1 VSGHSSRRGRRGAG
15 GHGGGHQG
23 GDERWLLTYA
33 DMITLLMALF
43 MVLFSISS
51 VNISKYQVLQR
62 ALQKAFMGGVLD
74 GGKSFQQGE
83 PTRIQGVQSATA
95 SQQMDSTFQIVSHNL
110 FGKVAPASQAE
121 RAAAKQAAAAEQS
134 NLEQIERQVD
144 SYAHTHGFS
153 GLIKTSID
161 QRGLVI
167 RLLTDKVLFDSGHA
181 VLKPTATPILTEV
194 SHLLDDT
201 KFSNGIRVEGNTDN
215 VPISGGEFPSNW
227 ELSTARANAVLEFF
241 IHHGVAEDRF
251 SVAGF
256 ADKNPIAPNDT
267 PDGRALNRRVDVVV
281 LRNTTIQSQGATSP

>member
-1 VSGHSSRRGRRGAG
+1 MSGHARRGRRGG
-15 GHGGGHQG
+15 GHGGGHEG

-95 SQQMDSTFQIVSHNL
+95 SQQMDSSFQITSHNL
-110 FGKVAPASQAE
+110 IGKVAPAPTAAQK
-121 RAAAKQAAAAEQS
+121 AAAKKAAAEEQS
-134 NLEQIERQVD
+134 NLEQIKDQVD
-144 SYAHTHGFS
+144 SYAKLHGFS
-153 GLIKTSID
+153 GLIQTSID

-181 VLKPTATPILTEV
+181 ELKATGSPILLEV
-194 SHLLDDT
+194 SHLLVTT
-201 KFSNGIRVEGNTDN
+201 KFSNAIAVEGNTDN

-241 IHHGVAEDRF
+241 IHH
-251 SVAGF
+251 SVPQHRLTVVGF
-256 ADKNPIAPNDT
+256 ADQNPIAPNDT
-267 PDGRALNRRVDVVV
+267 DDGRALNRRVDVVV
-281 LRNTTIQSQGATSP
+281 LRNATQSQGATSP

>member
-1 VSGHSSRRGRRGAG
+1 MSGHSRRGRRGG
-15 GHGGGHQG
+15 GHGGGHEG

-95 SQQMDSTFQIVSHNL
+95 SQQMDASFQIMSHNL
-110 FGKVAPASQAE
+110 IGKVAPQTPAQKAAE
-121 RAAAKQAAAAEQS
+121 KKLAAEEQS
-134 NLEQIERQVD
+134 NLEQIQRQVE
-144 SYAHTHGFS
+144 SYAQLHGFS

-161 QRGLVI
+161 ERGLVI

-181 VLKPTATPILTEV
+181 TLKPTATPILTEV
-194 SHLLDDT
+194 THLLEDT

-241 IHHGVAEDRF
+241 IHHGVSESRF
-251 SVAGF
+251 TVAGY
-256 ADKNPIAPNDT
+256 ADQNPIAPNDSAA
-267 PDGRALNRRVDVVV
+267 GRALNRRVDVVV
-281 LRNTTIQSQGATSP
+281 LRKATQSQGATSQ

>member
-1 VSGHSSRRGRRGAG
+1 MSGHSSRRGRRG
-15 GHGGGHQG
+15 GHGGGGHEG

-95 SQQMDSTFQIVSHNL
+95 SQQMDSTFQIMSHNL
-110 FGKVAPASQAE
+110 IGKVAPAPTAAQK
-121 RAAAKQAAAAEQS
+121 AAAKQAAAAEQS
-134 NLEQIERQVD
+134 NLEQIKAQVD
-144 SYAHTHGFS
+144 SYAKLHGFS
-153 GLIKTSID
+153 GLIQTSID

-181 VLKPTATPILTEV
+181 ELKATGSPILLEV
-194 SHLLDDT
+194 SHLLVT
-201 KFSNGIRVEGNTDN
+201 TRFSNAIAVEGNTDN

-241 IHHGVAEDRF
+241 IHHGVPQHRLT
-251 SVAGF
+251 VVGF
-256 ADKNPIAPNDT
+256 ADQNPIAPNDT
-267 PDGRALNRRVDVVV
+267 DDGRALNRRVDVVV
-281 LRNTTIQSQGATSP
+281 LRNATQSQGATSP

>member
-1 VSGHSSRRGRRGAG
+1 MSGHSRRGRRGG
-15 GHGGGHQG
+15 GHGGGHEG

-95 SQQMDSTFQIVSHNL
+95 SQQMDSSFQITSHNL
-110 FGKVAPASQAE
+110 IGKVAPAPTAAE
-121 RAAAKQAAAAEQS
+121 KAAARKAAAEEQS
-134 NLEQIERQVD
+134 NLEQIKDQVD
-144 SYAHTHGFS
+144 SYAKLHGFS
-153 GLIKTSID
+153 GLIQTSID

-181 VLKPTATPILTEV
+181 ELKATGSPILLEV
-194 SHLLDDT
+194 SHLLVTT
-201 KFSNGIRVEGNTDN
+201 KFSNAIAVEGNTDN

-241 IHHGVAEDRF
+241 IHH
-251 SVAGF
+251 SVPQHRLTVVGF
-256 ADKNPIAPNDT
+256 ADQNPIAPNDT
-267 PDGRALNRRVDVVV
+267 ADGRALNRRVDVVV
-281 LRNTTIQSQGATSP
+281 LRNATQSQGATSQ

>member
-1 VSGHSSRRGRRGAG
+1 MSGHSRRGRRGG
-15 GHGGGHQG
+15 GHGGGHEG

-95 SQQMDSTFQIVSHNL
+95 SQQMDSTFQITSHNL
-110 FGKVAPASQAE
+110 IGKVAPAPTAAQK
-121 RAAAKQAAAAEQS
+121 AAARKAAAEEQS
-134 NLEQIERQVD
+134 NLEQIKNQVD
-144 SYAHTHGFS
+144 SYAKLHGFS
-153 GLIKTSID
+153 GLIQTSID

-181 VLKPTATPILTEV
+181 ELKATGSPILLEV
-194 SHLLDDT
+194 SHLLVTT
-201 KFSNGIRVEGNTDN
+201 KFSNAIAVEGNTDN

-241 IHHGVAEDRF
+241 IHH
-251 SVAGF
+251 SVPQHRLTVVGF
-256 ADKNPIAPNDT
+256 ADQNPIAPNDT
-267 PDGRALNRRVDVVV
+267 ADGRSLNRRVDVVV
-281 LRNTTIQSQGATSP
+281 LRNATQSQGATSQ

>member
-1 VSGHSSRRGRRGAG
+1 MSGHARRGRRGG
-15 GHGGGHQG
+15 GHGGGHEG

-95 SQQMDSTFQIVSHNL
+95 SQQMDSSFQITSHNL
-110 FGKVAPASQAE
+110 IGKVAPAPTAAQK
-121 RAAAKQAAAAEQS
+121 AAAKKAAAEEQS
-134 NLEQIERQVD
+134 NLEQIKDQVD
-144 SYAHTHGFS
+144 SYANLHGFS
-153 GLIKTSID
+153 GLIQTSID

-181 VLKPTATPILTEV
+181 ELKATGSPILLEV
-194 SHLLDDT
+194 SHLLVTT
-201 KFSNGIRVEGNTDN
+201 KFSNAIAVEGNTDN

-227 ELSTARANAVLEFF
+227 ELSTGRANAVLEFF
-241 IHHGVAEDRF
+241 IHHGVPQHRLT
-251 SVAGF
+251 VVGF
-256 ADKNPIAPNDT
+256 ADQNPIAPNDT
-267 PDGRALNRRVDVVV
+267 DDGRALNRRVDVVV
-281 LRNTTIQSQGATSP
+281 LRNATQSQGATSP

>member
-1 VSGHSSRRGRRGAG
+1 VSGHAPRRGRRGHG
-15 GHGGGHQG
+15 GGGGHQG

-62 ALQKAFMGGVLD
+62 ALQKAFMGGALD

-83 PTRIQGVQSATA
+83 PTRIQGVQSATP
-95 SQQMDSTFQIVSHNL
+95 SQQVDSSFQIMSHTL
-110 FGKVAPASQAE
+110 IGKVAPQTPAQK
-121 RAAAKQAAAAEQS
+121 AAAKEQAAEEQS
-134 NLEQIERQVD
+134 NLEKIQARVE
-144 SYAHTHGFS
+144 SYAKLHGFS
-153 GLIKTSID
+153 GLIQTSID

-181 VLKPTATPILTEV
+181 ELKATGTPILLEV
-194 SHLLDDT
+194 SHLLVT
-201 KFSNGIRVEGNTDN
+201 TRFSNAIAVEGNTDN

-241 IHHGVAEDRF
+241 IHHGVAESRF
-251 SVAGF
+251 TVVGF
-256 ADKNPIAPNDT
+256 ADQNPIAPNDSA
-267 PDGRALNRRVDVVV
+267 DGRAVNRRVDVVV
-281 LRNTTIQSQGATSP
+281 LRNATQSQGATSQ

>member
-1 VSGHSSRRGRRGAG
+1 MSGHSRRGRRGG
-15 GHGGGHQG
+15 GHGGGHEG

-95 SQQMDSTFQIVSHNL
+95 SQQMDSTFQITSHNL
-110 FGKVAPASQAE
+110 IGKVAPAPTAAE
-121 RAAAKQAAAAEQS
+121 KAAARKAAAEEQS
-134 NLEQIERQVD
+134 NLEQIKNQVD
-144 SYAHTHGFS
+144 SYAKLHGFS
-153 GLIKTSID
+153 GLIQTSID

-181 VLKPTATPILTEV
+181 ELKATGSPILLEV
-194 SHLLDDT
+194 SHLLVTT
-201 KFSNGIRVEGNTDN
+201 KFSNAIAVEGNTDN

-241 IHHGVAEDRF
+241 IHH
-251 SVAGF
+251 SVPQRRLTVVGF
-256 ADKNPIAPNDT
+256 ADQNPIAPNDT
-267 PDGRALNRRVDVVV
+267 ADGRGLNRRVDVVV
-281 LRNTTIQSQGATSP
+281 LRNATQSQGATSQ

>member
-1 VSGHSSRRGRRGAG
+1 MSGHSSRRGRRG
-15 GHGGGHQG
+15 GHGGGGHEG

-95 SQQMDSTFQIVSHNL
+95 SQQMDSSFQIMSHNL
-110 FGKVAPASQAE
+110 IGKVAPASRAE
-121 RAAAKQAAAAEQS
+121 RAAAKKAAAAEES
-134 NLEQIERQVD
+134 NLEEIKSQVD
-144 SYAHTHGFS
+144 SYAQLHGFS

-181 VLKPTATPILTEV
+181 TLKSTATPILTEV
-194 SHLLDDT
+194 SHLLDRT

-241 IHHGVAEDRF
+241 IHHGVAESRF
-251 SVAGF
+251 TVAGY
-256 ADKNPIAPNDT
+256 ADQNPIAPNDT
-267 PDGRALNRRVDVVV
+267 ADGRALNRRVDVVV
-281 LRNTTIQSQGATSP
+281 LRKATQSQGATSP

>member
-1 VSGHSSRRGRRGAG
+1 VSGHSSRRGRRG
-15 GHGGGHQG
+15 HGGGGGHEG

-95 SQQMDSTFQIVSHNL
+95 SQQMDSTFQIMSHNL
-110 FGKVAPASQAE
+110 IGKVAPKPSPAQ
-121 RAAAKQAAAAEQS
+121 RAAEKQLAAEEQS
-134 NLEQIERQVD
+134 NLEQIKGEVD
-144 SYAHTHGFS
+144 AYAKAHGFS
-153 GLIKTSID
+153 GLIQTSID

-167 RLLTDKVLFDSGHA
+167 RLLTDKVLFDSGRA
-181 VLKPTATPILTEV
+181 ELKVTGTPILTEV
-194 SHLLDDT
+194 SHLLVT
-201 KFSNGIRVEGNTDN
+201 TRFSNSIAVEGNTDN

-241 IHHGVAEDRF
+241 IHHGVAQNRLT
-251 SVAGF
+251 VVGF
-256 ADKNPIAPNDT
+256 ADQNPIAPNDS
-267 PDGRALNRRVDVVV
+267 DAARALNRRVDVVV
-281 LRNTTIQSQGATSP
+281 LRNATSSQGATSQ

>member
-1 VSGHSSRRGRRGAG
+1 MSGHARRGRRGG
-15 GHGGGHQG
+15 GHGGGHEG

-95 SQQMDSTFQIVSHNL
+95 SQQMDSSFQIMSHSL
-110 FGKVAPASQAE
+110 IGKVAPASQAQ
-121 RAAAKQAAAAEQS
+121 RAAARKQAAEEEA
-134 NLEQIERQVD
+134 NLESIQRQVA
-144 SYAHTHGFS
+144 SYAHLHGFS

-181 VLKPTATPILTEV
+181 TLKPTATPILTEV
-194 SHLLDDT
+194 SHLLMST

-241 IHHGVAEDRF
+241 IHHGVSERRLT
-251 SVAGF
+251 VAGF
-256 ADKNPIAPNDT
+256 ADQNPIAPNDSA
-267 PDGRALNRRVDVVV
+267 DGRALNRRVDVVV
-281 LRNTTIQSQGATSP
+281 LRNATQSQGATSP

>member
-1 VSGHSSRRGRRGAG
+1 MSGHSRRGRRGG
-15 GHGGGHQG
+15 GHGGGHEG

-95 SQQMDSTFQIVSHNL
+95 SQQMDSTFQITSHNL
-110 FGKVAPASQAE
+110 IGKVAPAPTAAE
-121 RAAAKQAAAAEQS
+121 KAAARKAAAEEQS
-134 NLEQIERQVD
+134 NLEQIKNQVD
-144 SYAHTHGFS
+144 SYAKLHGFS
-153 GLIKTSID
+153 GLIQTSID

-181 VLKPTATPILTEV
+181 ELKATGSPILLEV
-194 SHLLDDT
+194 SHLLVTT
-201 KFSNGIRVEGNTDN
+201 KFSNAIAVEGNTDN

-241 IHHGVAEDRF
+241 IHH
-251 SVAGF
+251 SVPQHRLTVVGF
-256 ADKNPIAPNDT
+256 ADQNPIAPNDT
-267 PDGRALNRRVDVVV
+267 ADGRALNRRVDVVV
-281 LRNTTIQSQGATSP
+281 LRNATQSQGATSQ

>member
-1 VSGHSSRRGRRGAG
+1 
-15 GHGGGHQG
+15 
-23 GDERWLLTYA
+23 
-33 DMITLLMALF
+33 MITLLMALF

-95 SQQMDSTFQIVSHNL
+95 SQQMDSTFQITSHNL
-110 FGKVAPASQAE
+110 IGKVAPAPTAAE
-121 RAAAKQAAAAEQS
+121 KAAARKAAAEEQS
-134 NLEQIERQVD
+134 NLEQIKNQVD
-144 SYAHTHGFS
+144 SYAKLHGFS
-153 GLIKTSID
+153 GLIQTSID

-181 VLKPTATPILTEV
+181 ELKATGSPILLEV
-194 SHLLDDT
+194 SHLLVTT
-201 KFSNGIRVEGNTDN
+201 KFSNAIAVEGNTDN

-241 IHHGVAEDRF
+241 IHH
-251 SVAGF
+251 SVPQHRLTVVGF
-256 ADKNPIAPNDT
+256 ADQNPIAPNDT
-267 PDGRALNRRVDVVV
+267 ADGRSLNRRVDVVV
-281 LRNTTIQSQGATSP
+281 LRNATQSQGATSQ

>member
-1 VSGHSSRRGRRGAG
+1 MSGHSRRGRRGG
-15 GHGGGHQG
+15 GHGGGHEG

-95 SQQMDSTFQIVSHNL
+95 SQQMDSTFQITSHNL
-110 FGKVAPASQAE
+110 IGKVAPAPTAAQK
-121 RAAAKQAAAAEQS
+121 AAARKAAAEEQS
-134 NLEQIERQVD
+134 NLEQIKNQVD
-144 SYAHTHGFS
+144 SYAKLHGFS
-153 GLIKTSID
+153 GLIQTSID

-181 VLKPTATPILTEV
+181 ELKATGSPILLEV
-194 SHLLDDT
+194 SHLLVTT
-201 KFSNGIRVEGNTDN
+201 KFSNAIAVEGNTDN

-227 ELSTARANAVLEFF
+227 ELSTGRANAVLEFF
-241 IHHGVAEDRF
+241 IHHGVPQHRLT
-251 SVAGF
+251 VVGF
-256 ADKNPIAPNDT
+256 ADQNPIAPNDT
-267 PDGRALNRRVDVVV
+267 ADGRGLNRRVDVVV
-281 LRNTTIQSQGATSP
+281 LRNATQPQGATSQ

>member
-1 VSGHSSRRGRRGAG
+1 MSGHSRRGRRGG
-15 GHGGGHQG
+15 GHGGGHEG

-95 SQQMDSTFQIVSHNL
+95 SQQMDSTFQITSHNL
-110 FGKVAPASQAE
+110 IGKVAPAPTAAE
-121 RAAAKQAAAAEQS
+121 KAAARKAAAEEQS
-134 NLEQIERQVD
+134 NLEQIKNQVD
-144 SYAHTHGFS
+144 SYAKLHGFS
-153 GLIKTSID
+153 GLIQTSID

-181 VLKPTATPILTEV
+181 ELKATGSPILLEV
-194 SHLLDDT
+194 SHLLVTT
-201 KFSNGIRVEGNTDN
+201 KFSNAIAVEGNTDN

-241 IHHGVAEDRF
+241 IHH
-251 SVAGF
+251 SVPQHRLTVVGF
-256 ADKNPIAPNDT
+256 ADQNPIAPNDT
-267 PDGRALNRRVDVVV
+267 ADGRSLNRRVDVVV
-281 LRNTTIQSQGATSP
+281 LRNATQSQGATSQ

>member
-1 VSGHSSRRGRRGAG
+1 MSGHSRRGRRGG
-15 GHGGGHQG
+15 GHGGGHEG

-95 SQQMDSTFQIVSHNL
+95 SQQMDSSFQITSHNL
-110 FGKVAPASQAE
+110 IGKVAPAPTAAQK
-121 RAAAKQAAAAEQS
+121 AAARKAAAEEQS
-134 NLEQIERQVD
+134 NLEQIKDQVD
-144 SYAHTHGFS
+144 SYAKLHGFS
-153 GLIKTSID
+153 GLIQTSID

-181 VLKPTATPILTEV
+181 ELKATGSPILLEV
-194 SHLLDDT
+194 SHLLVTT
-201 KFSNGIRVEGNTDN
+201 KFSNAIAVEGNTDN

-241 IHHGVAEDRF
+241 IHH
-251 SVAGF
+251 SVPQHRLTVVGF
-256 ADKNPIAPNDT
+256 ADQNPIAPNDT
-267 PDGRALNRRVDVVV
+267 ADGRSLNRRVDVVV
-281 LRNTTIQSQGATSP
+281 LRNATQSQGATSQ